1 MWFVNVSSACGFAI
15 SCVDAQGVTC
25 CLLSLFSSARLAS
38 RRGGLASSLNILQ
51 VLRLLQNA
59 AQACNL

>member
-1 MWFVNVSSACGFAI
+1 VVFEFRLSLWICDQL
-15 SCVDAQGVTC
+15 CVDPQGVSR
-25 CLLSLFSSARLAS
+25 CLLFSSARLAS